1 MNWRLYDAS
10 FSNFD
15 AGKERSNQI
24 KKTIS
29 ETNELLDFVKKL
41 KE

>member
-15 AGKERSNQI
+15 AGKERSNQVI
-24 KKTIS
+24 DK
-29 ETNELLDFVKKL
+29 NYFLD
-41 KE
+41 